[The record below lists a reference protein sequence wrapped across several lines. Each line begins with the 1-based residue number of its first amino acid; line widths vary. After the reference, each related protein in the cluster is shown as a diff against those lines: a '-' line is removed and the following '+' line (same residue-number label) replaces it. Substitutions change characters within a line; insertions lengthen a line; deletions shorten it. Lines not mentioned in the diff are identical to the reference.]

1 MIIRMGNT
9 IHVFIFRVNVTIPAI
24 LEHNFIWVG
33 MWMILLGRGSYGCQ
47 NTVQLH
53 DQHN

>member
-1 MIIRMGNT
+1 MIIRVDIS
-9 IHVFIFRVNVTIPAI
+9 IHVFIFRVNITTPAI

-33 MWMILLGRGSYGCQ
+33 MWMTLLGRGSYGSQ

-53 DQHN
+53 DLHN